1 MCCHHPSPNR
11 REFMG
16 LAAGAGLV
24 PLSTLAMP
32 AARHWTAG
40 LWDPGRPLI
49 QPGKPLKV
57 QAVLMYRT
65 PVRKEATSW
74 KSWGGVQTEESA
86 AAEVARIAAELK
98 TVAAKAD
105 FAMEIISVDRVMTT
119 EQAAMVRNPAAD
131 VTIIYPATGSG
142 ATLRTLIPENGQGI
156 IFVRKSSGPVY
167 YWYEALSVR
176 YLKSGRPQP
185 APANPAEAPRLSV
198 HDVVVDDT
206 GELLWRLRAFFGV
219 KNFLGARIVAL
230 GGARGKYD
238 GRAPQVARERYKLD
252 IIETGYQELGKRIKS
267 ALNDPSKMALAEK
280 WTDRY
285 LSIPGTTLATE
296 RPFVVNSFIL
306 YGVFKDLMEEHGAA
320 AFTIGECMSAIMP
333 MSKTTACLT
342 LELLNDE
349 GLLAFC
355 ESDFVIIPAGMLLRH
370 ISGKPVFLHN
380 STFPHN
386 GVVTCAHCTGP
397 RRMNA
402 ERYEPARLVT
412 HYESEYGAAPKVEM
426 PIGQEVCFINPEYAT
441 GRWVGMKGTVEGNP
455 FYEICRSQQDVRI
468 HGNWKKLLSEVR
480 DSHWV
485 MAYGDYLREIGHAAP
500 RIGVTWENISEA

>member
-24 PLSTLAMP
+24 PLRALD
-32 AARHWTAG
+32 AAPSRKWTAD
-40 LWDPGRPLI
+40 LWDPDKPFVN
-49 QPGKPLKV
+49 PGKPLKV

-65 PVRKEATSW
+65 PVKKEANSW

-86 AAEVARIAAELK
+86 AAEVARIAGELK
-98 TVAAKAD
+98 AVAAKAE
-105 FAMEIISVDRVMTT
+105 FPIEILSVDKVLTT
-119 EQAAMVRNPAAD
+119 EQAAGVRNPAAD
-131 VTIIYPATGSG
+131 VTIVYPATGSG
-142 ATLRTLIPENGQGI
+142 ATLRTLIPENGNGI
-156 IFVRKSSGPVY
+156 IFVRKSSGPAY

-176 YLKSGRPQP
+176 YLKTDRPQT

-206 GELLWRLRAFFGV
+206 AELLWRLRAFYGL
-219 KNFLGARIVAL
+219 KNFVGARIVAL

-238 GRAPQVARERYKLD
+238 GRAPQMARERFKLD
-252 IIETGYQELGKRIKS
+252 IVETDYVDLDKRVKS
-267 ALNDPSKMALAEK
+267 ALNDPAKMALCEK

-285 LSIPGTTLATE
+285 LSIPRTTLATE

-306 YGVFKDLMEEHGAA
+306 YGVFKELMEEHNAT
-320 AFTIGECMSAIMP
+320 AFTIGECMGTIMP

-342 LELLNDE
+342 LGLMNDE
-349 GLLAFC
+349 GLTAFC
-355 ESDFVIIPAGMLLRH
+355 ESDFVVVPAGMLLRQ
-370 ISGKPVFLHN
+370 ISGTPVFMHN

-386 GVVTCAHCTGP
+386 GIVTCAHCTGP

-402 ERYEPARLVT
+402 ARYEPARLVT
-412 HYESEYGAAPKVEM
+412 HYESEYGASPKVEM
-426 PIGQEVCFINPEYAT
+426 PIGQEVSFIDPEYAT
-441 GRWVGMKGTVEGNP
+441 GRWVGMKGKVEGNP

-468 HGNWKKLLSEVR
+468 EGRWKRLLSEVR
-480 DSHWV
+480 DSHWMMV
-485 MAYGDYLREIGHAAP
+485 YGDYLKEVGHAAP
-500 RIGVTWENISEA
+500 RIGITWDNVSEE